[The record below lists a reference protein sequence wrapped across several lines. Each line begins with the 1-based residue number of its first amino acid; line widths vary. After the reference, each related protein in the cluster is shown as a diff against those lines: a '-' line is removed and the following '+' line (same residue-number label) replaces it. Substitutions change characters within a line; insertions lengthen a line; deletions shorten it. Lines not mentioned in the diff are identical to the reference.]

1 MATTTQYDPRQ
12 ALDARLRQAG
22 ASKTVY
28 ALVTPEIESVKA
40 ELLGNSG
47 GNGPDPIRVAYLDQF
62 RHAWTGK
69 QNALH
74 RRFFDTWLGWAKPMA
89 PLNAAD
95 FPFSYPT
102 SGASEPLFHLIA
114 DYGNRARIERFSPR
128 LVIFRGEYEG
138 YKAYA
143 EACGVAVAEYE
154 RHAWR
159 DVADTVEPLDLLC
172 LSQPSAIDGMVWP
185 QANAFLRLLSQRANP
200 AQLVLDLTYVGATAE
215 APPETILA
223 DAPCVSAVVISLSKP
238 FGAYYDRIGG
248 VFCRSEN
255 LGLFGN
261 QWFKNLTSLQLGIR
275 LMERFD
281 VFAMARRYTGI
292 QGSVAEHAGHA
303 LGLALTPADVFILA
317 QAVAGAE
324 HDPDLAAYLTR
335 APGAVDARPRLC
347 LTPGMAERIGMASP
361 NSGTLS

>member
-12 ALDARLRQAG
+12 NLDVRLRQAG

-28 ALVTPEIESVKA
+28 ALVTPEMETVKA
-40 ELLGNSG
+40 ELLGSSG
-47 GNGPDPIRVAYLDQF
+47 GNGPDPIRAAYLDQF

-74 RRFFDTWLGWAKPMA
+74 RRFFDTWLSWAKPMA
-89 PLNAAD
+89 PVDAAD

-102 SGASEPLFHLIA
+102 AGASEPLFHLIA
-114 DYGNRARIERFSPR
+114 DYGNRARVERFSPR

-143 EACGVAVAEYE
+143 EACSVPVAEYE

-159 DVADTVEPLDLLC
+159 DVADTVNPQDLLC

-185 QANAFLRLLSQRANP
+185 EANAFLRRLSQRANP
-200 AQLVLDLTYVGATAE
+200 AQLVLDLTYVGATVE
-215 APPETILA
+215 PPIETILA
-223 DAPCVSAVVISLSKP
+223 NAPCVSAVVISLSKP

-281 VFAMARRYTGI
+281 VFAMARRYASI
-292 QGSVAEHAGHA
+292 QQSVAEHAGHT
-303 LGLALTPADVFILA
+303 LGLTLMSADIFILA
-317 QAVAGAE
+317 RGSADADI
-324 HDPDLAAYLTR
+324 DPDLVSYLTR
-335 APGAVDARPRLC
+335 APGAIDARPRLC

-361 NSGTLS
+361 NSGTLP

>member
-1 MATTTQYDPRQ
+1 MATTSQYDPRQ
-12 ALDARLRQAG
+12 KLDLRLRQAG

-28 ALVTPEIESVKA
+28 ALVTPEIETAKA
-40 ELLGNSG
+40 ELFGNSG
-47 GNGPDPIRVAYLDQF
+47 GNGPDPIRAAYLDQF

-74 RRFFDTWLGWAKPMA
+74 RRFFDTWLGWSKPMV

-95 FPFSYPT
+95 FPFTYPT
-102 SGASEPLFHLIA
+102 AGASEPLFHLIA
-114 DYGNRARIERFSPR
+114 DYGNRARVERFSPR
-128 LVIFRGEYEG
+128 LMIFRGEYEG

-143 EACGVAVAEYE
+143 EACGVPVTEHE

-159 DVADTVEPLDLLC
+159 DVADTIDPQDLLC

-185 QANAFLRLLSQRANP
+185 EANAFLRRLSERANP
-200 AQLVLDLTYVGATAE
+200 PQIVLDLTYVGATAE
-215 APPETILA
+215 PPAETIFA
-223 DAPCVSAVVISLSKP
+223 DAPCVTAVVISLSKP

-275 LMERFD
+275 LMEQFD
-281 VFAMARRYTGI
+281 VFAMARRYASI
-292 QGSVAEHAGHA
+292 QQSVAEHAGQA
-303 LGLALTPADVFILA
+303 LGLALMPADVFILA
-317 QAVAGAE
+317 QASAGADV
-324 HDPDLAAYLTR
+324 DPELVSYLTR
-335 APGAVDARPRLC
+335 APGAIDGRPRLC

-361 NSGTLS
+361 NSGPFS